1 MEVTSRFM
9 FRREFLLA
17 GTSFF
22 TLILTGCGTVL
33 HPERRG
39 QPAGPLDWKIVAL
52 DALGLVL
59 FFIPGVIAF
68 AVDFH
73 TGAIYLPP
81 CEVGLS
87 SSNNLPLVER
97 HIPREDIS
105 REQIEVVVSSHVGQ
119 PIDLAVSNC
128 SSQPL
133 NSIDDFWLNVNQLTD
148 NPPAGQTAVQG

>member
-1 MEVTSRFM
+1 MAVTSRFLL
-9 FRREFLLA
+9 RRQFLLA
-17 GTSFF
+17 GASFC
-22 TLILTGCGTVL
+22 TLTLTGCGTLL
-33 HPERRG
+33 HPERHG
-39 QPAGPLDWKIVAL
+39 QPAGSLDWKIVAL

-68 AVDFH
+68 VVDFY

-87 SSNNLPLVER
+87 SPSNPPLVER
-97 HIPREDIS
+97 HIPRENIS

-119 PIDLAVSNC
+119 PIDLVASNC

-133 NSIDDFWLNVNQLTD
+133 SSIDDFWQKVHRLTGNQ
-148 NPPAGQTAVQG
+148 PAGQTSVQG